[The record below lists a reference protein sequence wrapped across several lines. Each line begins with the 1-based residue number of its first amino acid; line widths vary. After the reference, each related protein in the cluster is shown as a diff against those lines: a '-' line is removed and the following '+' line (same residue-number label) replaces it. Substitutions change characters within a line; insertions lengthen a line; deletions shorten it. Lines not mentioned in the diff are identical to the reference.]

1 MASRIKTIQCGEA
14 AKLDSPGYIQ
24 LSKSYPFVDDRFILS
39 VIFYSISFFCSLWI
53 TSTDRPPKRGQPGH
67 RTVWSIEVPGSRTW
81 GRGGQGGPAH
91 KRPPP
96 YRPYLWVIILT
107 HLAQQQLQS
116 QTAPR
121 PIPHAPSGQHRRHMG
136 GSHPTSRMSTSS
148 QSRGPTAPRGMNA
161 FSVLFDFH
169 MNV

>member
-1 MASRIKTIQCGEA
+1 MV
-14 AKLDSPGYIQ
+14 Y
-24 LSKSYPFVDDRFILS
+24 
-39 VIFYSISFFCSLWI
+39 
-53 TSTDRPPKRGQPGH
+53 RGARQQDL
-67 RTVWSIEVPGSRTW
+67 
-81 GRGGQGGPAH
+81 GQGGAGGAGAQAH
-91 KRPPP
+91 PP

-107 HLAQQQLQS
+107 HLAQQKLQS

-121 PIPHAPSGQHRRHMG
+121 PIPLAPSGQHRRHMG

-169 MNV
+169 MNVSISLKRKMSVLCPLGLRIIKLEMSV